1 MKKIQFSHKRYGDV
15 AVVTACYLHIITG
28 AEEYT
33 LKYGGYYESP
43 VETFDKQKSRKA
55 ALTDAIRDIRRDI
68 RADVWEVYFEQFP
81 DRKSKVAKKIA
92 LLEKTLAFK
101 MKQVSELTDRLNRYE
116 FKITQERW
124 DIMTKADK
132 TGH

>member
-1 MKKIQFSHKRYGDV
+1 MKKILFSHKRYGDV
-15 AVVTACYLHIITG
+15 AVVTACYLHIITV

-81 DRKSKVAKKIA
+81 DRKSKTAKKIA
-92 LLEKTLAFK
+92 FLEKELHKAYIHASRFYY
-101 MKQVSELTDRLNRYE
+101 VSTGKGNEVEL
-116 FKITQERW
+116 IQ
-124 DIMTKADK
+124 TKEAK
-132 TGH
+132 